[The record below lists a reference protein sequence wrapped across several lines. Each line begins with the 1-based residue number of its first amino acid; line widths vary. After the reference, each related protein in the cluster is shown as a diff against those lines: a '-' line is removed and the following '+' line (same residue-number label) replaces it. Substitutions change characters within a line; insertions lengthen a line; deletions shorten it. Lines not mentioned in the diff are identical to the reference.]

1 MCALSN
7 SLISIWLWKKTK
19 PSNISITAAALEF
32 SGSPYLSVRLSG
44 GVRIY
49 CIVTE
54 KTNVNKKTESTRE
67 YILYSLDRYGRMGVR
82 GGVIGISN

>member
-19 PSNISITAAALEF
+19 PSNISTLAALEF
-32 SGSPYLSVRLSG
+32 LGSPYLSVRLSG
-44 GVRIY
+44 GGPHLLYRY
-49 CIVTE
+49 E
-54 KTNVNKKTESTRE
+54 ENEREQKTESYSTRE
-67 YILYSLDRYGRMGVR
+67 YVYSLDRYGRMGVR